1 MVRRAFFHSWRLGGS
16 HGFAALFG
24 QDDSALKRERL
35 VRRLWHISPQPRARA
50 VSSSHVLAEANLALL
65 RISLMTGIVASWIG
79 SIIDAQSGVGVAVPG
94 ARSSGDSKALPYD
107 CPVART
113 G

>member
-1 MVRRAFFHSWRLGGS
+1 
-16 HGFAALFG
+16 
-24 QDDSALKRERL
+24 
-35 VRRLWHISPQPRARA
+35 
-50 VSSSHVLAEANLALL
+50 
-65 RISLMTGIVASWIG
+65 MTGIVASWIG